1 MKKLL
6 SLAVALV
13 MALSLA
19 VPAAAAPAADTPAAG
34 VPVMCN
40 GEYLTFPDVQPV
52 VKNGRTMV
60 PFRTLAEALG
70 GEVSYADGGS
80 ITCAL
85 PEASLSFTLGE
96 DTVDVTDAAGTRTI
110 QMDAPSY
117 YLSGRTMVPVRFFA
131 QALGYEVL
139 WDSMEGAAVILDPAA
154 LAAEVDQH
162 FTVVNRALQRL
173 MAEED
178 KTYRTDL
185 NYTFSMSVD
194 YEGKAMPLEV
204 SLQAQVIQS
213 GSALELSGTVD
224 LTKALTAQSLE
235 LLVGSGLS
243 AADLLELQAL
253 FSKIEFQLR
262 CGENADG
269 SWSFYFFL
277 PLLGTLSGG
286 EMAEDAWYQMDLTA
300 QEVQEL
306 RQVLGLDREYALT
319 VGNLLYFLAYSN
331 YSDWG
336 GTNLWADVAEAG
348 EMLAALL
355 GDQALTKTAGGWRC
369 DLDAAA
375 LEQLLGEPAGSAAEV
390 FERFTCTLDLPDAGP
405 VTLHL
410 DIATVPDEW
419 DDQVKLTGSV
429 SLSAAKATWD
439 VTLTVESLGF
449 FRLQGSAATAP
460 YAGTPAAAPPQGATI
475 VNTSEL

>member
-19 VPAAAAPAADTPAAG
+19 VPAAAVPAADTPASG

-52 VKNGRTMV
+52 VQNGRTMV

-70 GEVSYADGGS
+70 GEVSYADGGCV
-80 ITCAL
+80 TCAL

-139 WDSMEGAAVILDPAA
+139 WDGSTGAAVILDPAA

-173 MAEED
+173 EAEEG
-178 KTYRTDL
+178 KTYRTDV
-185 NYTFSMSVD
+185 NYTFSMNVT
-194 YEGKAMPLEV
+194 YEGKELPLEA
-204 SLQAQVIQS
+204 SLQAQVLQS
-213 GSALELSGTVD
+213 GSALELSGTMD
-224 LTKALTAQSLE
+224 LTKALTAQTAQ
-235 LLVGSGLS
+235 LLVGSDLS
-243 AADLLELQAL
+243 AMDLATLKSL
-253 FSKIEFQLR
+253 FSQIDFQLR
-262 CGENADG
+262 CGENPDG
-269 SWSFYFFL
+269 SWSFYLYL
-277 PLLGTLSGG
+277 PVLGTLSGG
-286 EMAEDAWYQMDLTA
+286 QFQADTWYQMDLTA

-306 RQVLGLDREYALT
+306 RQVLDLDRAYAPT
-319 VGNLLYFLAYSN
+319 VGNLLYFLAYAT
-331 YSDWG
+331 YGDWG
-336 GTNLWADVAEAG
+336 GTNLWADVVEAG
-348 EMLAALL
+348 EMLALFL

-369 DLDAAA
+369 DLDAAD
-375 LEQLLGEPAGSAAEV
+375 LEQLLGESAGSAGEV
-390 FERFTCTLDLPDAGP
+390 FDRFTCTLDLPDAGP
-405 VTLHL
+405 VTLRL
-410 DIATVPDEW
+410 DMATVPDEW
-419 DDQVKLTGSV
+419 DDQVILTGSV
-429 SLSAAKATWD
+429 SLSATKAAWD

-449 FRLQGSAATAP
+449 FRLQGSAVTAL

-475 VNTSEL
+475 VNTSQL

>member
-70 GEVSYADGGS
+70 GEVSYADGGR

-117 YLSGRTMVPVRFFA
+117 YVSGRTMVPVRFFA

-139 WDSMEGAAVILDPAA
+139 WDGSADAAVILDPAA
-154 LAAEVDQH
+154 LAAKVDQN

-173 MAEED
+173 EAEEGR
-178 KTYRTDL
+178 TYRTEV
-185 NYTFSMSVD
+185 NYTFSMNVT
-194 YEGKAMPLEV
+194 YEGKQVPLEV
-204 SLQAQVIQS
+204 SLQAQMIQS

-224 LTKALTAQSLE
+224 LTKALTAQTAQ
-235 LLVGSGLS
+235 LLVGSDLS
-243 AADLLELQAL
+243 AADLLELQQI
-253 FSKIEFQLR
+253 FSKIDFQLR
-262 CGENADG
+262 CGENPDG
-269 SWSFYFFL
+269 SWSFYFCL

-286 EMAEDAWYQMDLTA
+286 AFQADTWYQMDLTA
-300 QEVQEL
+300 QEVREL
-306 RQVLGLDREYALT
+306 RQVLDLDRAYAPT
-319 VGNLLYFLAYSN
+319 VGNLFYFLAYAS

-336 GTNLWADVAEAG
+336 GTNLWADVTEAG
-348 EMLAALL
+348 EMLALFL

-369 DLDAAA
+369 DLDAAD
-375 LEQLLGEPAGSAAEV
+375 LEQLLGEPAGSAGEV

-405 VTLHL
+405 VTLQL

-429 SLSAAKATWD
+429 SLSATKAAWD
-439 VTLTVESLGF
+439 VTLTVESLGT
-449 FRLQGSAATAP
+449 FRLQGSAVTAP

-475 VNTSEL
+475 VNTSQL